1 MKILSKHKARWTAS
15 AAAIYVALASALPAW
30 AFEEA
35 PDLAAKVAAGELPP
49 VEERMPV
56 EPMVMETLD
65 SIGEYGGTLRRAI
78 LGGGDQHNILRQVG
92 TELLVRWS
100 HDWSEVKPNIA
111 KSWTVSDD
119 ATTYTFKL
127 REGMRWSDG
136 EPFSADDIMFW
147 YEVFLDDR
155 LTPSKHANFVDAG
168 GPVKVTKIDDY
179 TVEFKFS
186 EPNGLFIQN
195 LAYGFGYPPVVYA
208 KHYLSQFHAD
218 HNPDVQTL
226 VDAEPA
232 AADWIALFN
241 LKAGPMHTPLF
252 WQNPDRPTLHA
263 WKVKN
268 AYGSVDR
275 VVAERNPY
283 FWKVDEAGNQLPYID
298 GLTWDQVED
307 AESIL
312 LKAFNGEIDYMARH
326 IGRPVNLAALTDN
339 KERGKYGF
347 FQVGDI
353 PGSQTAILLNLNNP
367 DPVKN
372 EIVNMFD
379 FRRAVSHAVDRQ
391 EINDLVYLG
400 AGRPV
405 QTAPHPNAPFYKE
418 EWATRYTE
426 FDPDLANELLDGIG
440 LNQRDDDGYRL
451 GPDGKRFT
459 LVFLVADVFGWQYP
473 DVAELMAEYAKDVGL
488 DFQIRASDRS
498 RLQEIASAAEHDAYI
513 WNCPGGLVDAYANPF
528 CYLPRGGAV
537 YWAPKWAA
545 WGVNPDTGIEP
556 PDHIK
561 ELFDIYKGVT
571 STGDPAAQEAAL
583 LELIEKANSQL
594 LTIGLIQ
601 SNGAFG
607 IVRDNVRNI
616 VDPMPIAG
624 QLWTPAPYTSQ
635 VYFEGGANL
644 P

>member
-1 MKILSKHKARWTAS
+1 MFETPKSRWATG
-15 AAAIYVALASALPAW
+15 AAALCLTYASMIPAW
-30 AFEEA
+30 AFQEA
-35 PDLAAKVAAGELPP
+35 PDFAAKVAAGELPP
-49 VEERMPV
+49 VEKRMPD

-65 SIGEYGGTLRRAI
+65 SIGVYGGTLRRAI
-78 LGGGDQHNILRQVG
+78 LGGGDQHNILRQIG
-92 TELLVRWS
+92 TELMVRWS
-100 HDWSEVKPNIA
+100 HDWSEIKPNIA
-111 KSWTVSDD
+111 KSWKVSDD
-119 ATTYTFKL
+119 ATTYTFEL
-127 REGMRWSDG
+127 RPGMRWSDG

-147 YEVFLDDR
+147 YEVFMDER
-155 LTPSKHANFVDAG
+155 LTPTKHANFVDSG
-168 GPVKVTKIDDY
+168 GPVKVTKINDHS
-179 TVEFKFS
+179 VEFKFS
-186 EPNGLFIQN
+186 QPNGLFLQA
-195 LAYGFGYPPVVYA
+195 LAYGFGYPPVVYP
-208 KHYLSQFHAD
+208 KHYLSQFHVD
-218 HNPDVQTL
+218 HNPDVQAL

-232 AADWIALFN
+232 AADWVSLFN

-252 WQNPDRPTLHA
+252 WQNPDRPTLHP

-268 AYGSVDR
+268 AYGSANR

-283 FWKVDEAGNQLPYID
+283 YWKVDEAGNQLPYID

-353 PGSQTAILLNLNNP
+353 PGSQTAMLLNLNNP

-372 EIVNMFD
+372 EIVNKFD
-379 FRRAVSHAVDRQ
+379 FRRALSHAVDRN

-405 QTAPHPNAPFYKE
+405 QTAPHPNASFYKE

-426 FDPDLANELLDGIG
+426 FDPDLANNLLDGIG
-440 LNQRDDDGYRL
+440 LDKRDADGYRL

-473 DVAELMAEYAKDVGL
+473 DVAELLAGYAKDVGL

-498 RLQEIASAAEHDAYI
+498 RLQEITSAAEHDAYV
-513 WNCPGGLVDAYANPF
+513 WNCPGGLNDAYVNPF

-537 YWAPKWAA
+537 HWAPKWAA
-545 WGVNPDTGIEP
+545 WGVDNTRGIEP
-556 PDHIK
+556 PDSIK
-561 ELFDIYKGVT
+561 ELFEIYERVT
-571 STGDPAAQEAAL
+571 SSGDPAKQEEAL
-583 LELIEKANSQL
+583 LELIEKGNGQL

-607 IVRDNVRNI
+607 IVRDNVRNY

-624 QLWTPAPYTSQ
+624 QLWTPAPYTAQ